1 MYKRS
6 IHSDK
11 TVETVQ
17 GHTVPTVNTILF
29 KAKKHVG
36 YSLFKHLNDMGIK
49 GKMGG
54 TWPASSLLRTCQYH
68 FHKSR
73 NMLQPFSSRIKTHIT
88 LQFYG
93 ESEAPLSVSLIGLLR
108 NQNKCGEMFVRKVPV
123 HHSRKTAAR
132 DTNEYVFA
140 QLIPYIGNKRKLL
153 DLINQAIELT
163 NVKDGIFVD
172 LFSGSTVVARFA
184 KQLDFRV
191 LSNDWEPYSEQIAI
205 GTVVLNEVPRF
216 AELGGCANAFQILN
230 NATPI
235 EGYVTKHLCPSDDE
249 NLNHESDRL
258 FYMRKNGMKIDAM
271 RELISTW
278 MDEEKITSLE
288 FAYIMASFMYSASY
302 VSNTSGVFKGFHRG
316 WGGSNGTA
324 QYRICSD
331 IVLKPSPLY
340 DNGEKNLSTR
350 QDAGKLVHNLADIL
364 GGVPDIIYLDPP
376 YNQHPYGSNYHVLN
390 TITLWDE
397 PDFPEKIT
405 RGTKSAIRLD
415 WRTERRSA
423 YNSHRKAAQ
432 EFQELID
439 NISAKFILTS
449 YSTEGNIPLET
460 MMEILGSKGSLRIVK
475 REYVRYRVSPTRLSP
490 KPRNVEFVVITDT
503 NGKPESK
510 ENLEEIVADLRRIDS
525 EIPEN
530 DDALP
535 NGQRTL
541 EMYEGKGQRALKQF
555 DKKEKSN
562 SYKCGKCGEKGHNS
576 RTCQS

>member
-1 MYKRS
+1 M
-6 IHSDK
+6 
-11 TVETVQ
+11 
-17 GHTVPTVNTILF
+17 
-29 KAKKHVG
+29 AK
-36 YSLFKHLNDMGIK
+36 
-49 GKMGG
+49 
-54 TWPASSLLRTCQYH
+54 
-68 FHKSR
+68 
-73 NMLQPFSSRIKTHIT
+73 
-88 LQFYG
+88 
-93 ESEAPLSVSLIGLLR
+93 
-108 NQNKCGEMFVRKVPV
+108 VRM
-123 HHSRKTAAR
+123 HHPKKTAAR
-132 DTNEYVFA
+132 DTDEYVFA

-153 DLINQAIELT
+153 DIINQAIELT
-163 NVKDGIFVD
+163 EVKDGTFVD

-184 KQLDFRV
+184 KQLGFRV

-205 GTVVLNEVPRF
+205 GTVVLNEVPSF
-216 AELGGCANAFQILN
+216 ANLGGCEKVFKMLN
-230 NATPI
+230 DVAPI

-278 MDEEKITSLE
+278 VDEDKITSLE

-324 QYRICSD
+324 VYRICSD
-331 IVLKPSPLY
+331 IVLKPSPLC
-340 DNGEKNLSTR
+340 DNGKKNLSTR
-350 QDAGKLVHNLADIL
+350 QDAGKLVHNLTDLL
-364 GGVPDIIYLDPP
+364 GDVPDIIYLDPP

-510 ENLEEIVADLRRIDS
+510 ENLEEIIADLRRIDS
-525 EIPEN
+525 EIPESE
-530 DDALP
+530 DVLP
-535 NGQRTL
+535 KGQRTM
-541 EMYEGKGQRALKQF
+541 EMYDGKGQRAIEQF
-555 DKKEKSN
+555 NESKKIKN
-562 SYKCGKCGEKGHNS
+562 YKCGNCGESGHNS

>member
-1 MYKRS
+1 MLS
-6 IHSDK
+6 
-11 TVETVQ
+11 
-17 GHTVPTVNTILF
+17 
-29 KAKKHVG
+29 KKVV
-36 YSLFKHLNDMGIK
+36 L
-49 GKMGG
+49 
-54 TWPASSLLRTCQYH
+54 
-68 FHKSR
+68 
-73 NMLQPFSSRIKTHIT
+73 
-88 LQFYG
+88 
-93 ESEAPLSVSLIGLLR
+93 
-108 NQNKCGEMFVRKVPV
+108 
-123 HHSRKTAAR
+123 HHSKKTAAR
-132 DTNEYVFA
+132 DTDEYVFS

-153 DLINQAIELT
+153 DLIHQAIEIT
-163 NVKDGIFVD
+163 GVSGGSFVD

-184 KQLDFRV
+184 KKLGFRV

-205 GTVVLNEVPRF
+205 GTVVNNKVPAF
-216 AELGGCANAFQILN
+216 EKLSGCDNVFKILN
-230 NATPI
+230 DVTPI
-235 EGYVTKHLCPSDDE
+235 EDYVTKHLCPSDDE
-249 NLNHESDRL
+249 NLNHEEDRL
-258 FYMRKNGMKIDAM
+258 FFMRKNGMKIDAM

-278 MDEEKITSLE
+278 EVEGKITREE
-288 FAYIMASFMYSASY
+288 FGYLMASFVYSVSY

-331 IVLKPSPLY
+331 IELRPAIVF
-340 DNGEKNLSTR
+340 DNGKKNISTR
-350 QDAGKLVHNLADIL
+350 EDAGKLVHKLTTIL
-364 GGVPDIIYLDPP
+364 GGIPDIIYLDPP

-390 TITLWDE
+390 TVTLWDK

-460 MMEILGSKGSLRIVK
+460 MIGILASKGSLSIVK

-503 NGKPESK
+503 SRKPESK
-510 ENLEEIVADLRRIDS
+510 EKVEEIVADLRRIDS
-525 EIPEN
+525 EIPDN

-535 NGQRTL
+535 NGQHTL
-541 EMYEGKGQRALKQF
+541 ERFAEYKQNSLEPRNGKKG
-555 DKKEKSN
+555 STN
-562 SYKCGKCGEKGHNS
+562 YKCGNCGEKGHNS
-576 RTCQS
+576 RTCES